1 MEMVFAI
8 GISILSLALV
18 VLITLQPRQQ
28 QSLSTDAT
36 SNLGKPS
43 YWRSHRGLKLATLV
57 VSIVFLVS
65 LFLYMMVVQAQSLIE
80 QIKRSWYSPTSFK
93 LQIESSQKLSL
104 GEYGRQRTST
114 KFHDLVLNL
123 KFQNSRVPET
133 IEFQALFSRRKV
145 LIYIEKTLK

>member
-57 VSIVFLVS
+57 VLNYTAKIG
-65 LFLYMMVVQAQSLIE
+65 
-80 QIKRSWYSPTSFK
+80 IKVGINK
-93 LQIESSQKLSL
+93 
-104 GEYGRQRTST
+104 
-114 KFHDLVLNL
+114 
-123 KFQNSRVPET
+123 
-133 IEFQALFSRRKV
+133 
-145 LIYIEKTLK
+145 

>member
-65 LFLYMMVVQAQSLIE
+65 LFLYMMVVQAKLLIE
-80 QIKRSWYSPTSFK
+80 WIKRSWYSPTSF
-93 LQIESSQKLSL
+93 
-104 GEYGRQRTST
+104 RM
-114 KFHDLVLNL
+114 
-123 KFQNSRVPET
+123 
-133 IEFQALFSRRKV
+133 
-145 LIYIEKTLK
+145 

>member
-43 YWRSHRGLKLATLV
+43 YWRSHRGLKLATR
-57 VSIVFLVS
+57 
-65 LFLYMMVVQAQSLIE
+65 LF
-80 QIKRSWYSPTSFK
+80 
-93 LQIESSQKLSL
+93 ESQ
-104 GEYGRQRTST
+104 
-114 KFHDLVLNL
+114 
-123 KFQNSRVPET
+123 
-133 IEFQALFSRRKV
+133 
-145 LIYIEKTLK
+145 

>member
-43 YWRSHRGLKLATLV
+43 YWRSHRGLKLATLA

-65 LFLYMMVVQAQSLIE
+65 LFLYMMVVQA
-80 QIKRSWYSPTSFK
+80 
-93 LQIESSQKLSL
+93 
-104 GEYGRQRTST
+104 
-114 KFHDLVLNL
+114 
-123 KFQNSRVPET
+123 
-133 IEFQALFSRRKV
+133 
-145 LIYIEKTLK
+145 

>member
-43 YWRSHRGLKLATLV
+43 YWRSHRGLKNPECLKHNY
-57 VSIVFLVS
+57 F
-65 LFLYMMVVQAQSLIE
+65 
-80 QIKRSWYSPTSFK
+80 RH
-93 LQIESSQKLSL
+93 LSH
-104 GEYGRQRTST
+104 GG
-114 KFHDLVLNL
+114 
-123 KFQNSRVPET
+123 KFQ
-133 IEFQALFSRRKV
+133 
-145 LIYIEKTLK
+145 

>member
-65 LFLYMMVVQAQSLIE
+65 LFLYMMVVQAWFLIE
-80 QIKRSWYSPTSFK
+80 WIKRSWNVDK
-93 LQIESSQKLSL
+93 LFLKLKIS
-104 GEYGRQRTST
+104 
-114 KFHDLVLNL
+114 
-123 KFQNSRVPET
+123 
-133 IEFQALFSRRKV
+133 
-145 LIYIEKTLK
+145 